1 MATAVIVGVL
11 VVVWLV
17 AIVRF
22 QPRDASP
29 AASVDHQHR
38 ALQALHE
45 ATERSRHGRAPTSGA
60 SLHASTGHTAAMR
73 SVPDGAT
80 LLPVPSGADP
90 ITRRPGLRRPLTAV
104 GLAVALAGAGV
115 AVNAVVASR
124 SSGSS
129 SRPVA
134 TAAPRGT
141 TDRATQGRAGRAKPT
156 EGTVTTAAPRPTTSV
171 VSTDARRAEVV
182 VAVASAAGTYRL
194 TVAATSGRCWVQVS
208 AASGGTGAAG
218 TILAPGQASAL
229 DVTGPATVRLGNAAA
244 VTFSVDGQ
252 AVALPQLPAGAFQ
265 VDLRPGAA
273 S

>member
-1 MATAVIVGVL
+1 MLDVSGSSRSCGSNRAT
-11 VVVWLV
+11 
-17 AIVRF
+17 
-22 QPRDASP
+22 PRRP
-29 AASVDHQHR
+29 RSVDHQHR

-141 TDRATQGRAGRAKPT
+141 TDRATQGRAARASDRVPRDHGRA
-156 EGTVTTAAPRPTTSV
+156 APEHERGV
-171 VSTDARRAEVV
+171 HRRAPAEVV
-182 VAVASAAGTYRL
+182 FPSPRPRALTGRRWTGRGAV
-194 TVAATSGRCWVQVS
+194 WDQVS
-208 AASGGTGAAG
+208 AASGGSARRDH
-218 TILAPGQASAL
+218 LARARRAPS
-229 DVTGPATVRLGNAAA
+229 TSGPATVRLGNAAA
-244 VTFSVDGQ
+244 DLSVDARPSRFRSSRPRFPGR
-252 AVALPQLPAGAFQ
+252 PPPRAG
-265 VDLRPGAA
+265 VVTGRRPSTAPEPD
-273 S
+273 